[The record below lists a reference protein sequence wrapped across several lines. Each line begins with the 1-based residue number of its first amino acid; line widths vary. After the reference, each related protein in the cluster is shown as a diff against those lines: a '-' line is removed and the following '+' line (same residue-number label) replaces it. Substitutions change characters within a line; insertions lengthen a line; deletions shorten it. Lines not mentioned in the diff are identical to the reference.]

1 MNKLTTSIVLT
12 MALGSFAHISAGED
26 VQTQLSAIETASTT
40 QRTALIKEFKFE
52 LKNMGEEQRI
62 QAMHKI
68 QEKMPELAQDIQDEK
83 IALKINE
90 IKNADPSQRLKLMNS
105 FKLELAQMKEEERKN
120 AIIQMQ
126 KQMNKEQD
134 PKMQQHK
141 EQLRVQEKVQNE
153 QMNQLQKTNNL
164 ELMNQR
170 QGADQFRQEMI
181 DTGSQSSTQ
190 GFGQK

>member
-1 MNKLTTSIVLT
+1 MNRSTTSFVLT

-26 VQTQLSAIETASTT
+26 VQAQLSAIETASTT
-40 QRTALIKEFKFE
+40 ERAALIKEFKFE

-68 QEKMPELAQDIQDEK
+68 QEKMPEFAQDIQDENV
-83 IALKINE
+83 ALKINE
-90 IKNADPSQRLKLMNS
+90 IKNADPAQRLKLMNS
-105 FKLELAQMKEEERKN
+105 FKFELAQMKEEERKN
-120 AIIQMQ
+120 AITQMQ

-134 PKMQQHK
+134 SKTEQHK
-141 EQLRVQEKVQNE
+141 EQVRIQEKVQNE
-153 QMNQLQKTNNL
+153 QMDQMQKTTNK
-164 ELMNQR
+164 EQMNQR

-181 DTGSQSSTQ
+181 NIGSQSNTQ